1 MSLPG
6 LRTERLRLEP
16 VTSERHLAL
25 LVDLNADPEV
35 MRLLLGRAAT
45 PQETEQEWARRLGAQ
60 SDPQRGLG
68 YWAGYENDAF
78 AGWWSASSFAADRAV
93 AGLGYRLPRAAWGRG
108 LASEGARAMLEQA
121 FSVPGVERVV
131 ASTMVVNTGSRRVL
145 DRVGLRLVRTWVE
158 RRGDPIA
165 GWEQGEAAYE
175 VTRQRW
181 QESAGV
187 ADHPPP
193 D

>member
-1 MSLPG
+1 MSLPV

-16 VTSERHLAL
+16 VARERHLPL

-35 MRLLLGRAAT
+35 MRFLLGRAAT
-45 PQETEQEWARRLGAQ
+45 PEETEQEWARRLGAQ
-60 SDPQRGLG
+60 SDAQRGLG

-78 AGWWSASSFAADRAV
+78 AGWWSASSFATDRAV

-121 FSVPGVERVV
+121 FAVPGVERVV
-131 ASTMVVNTGSRRVL
+131 ASTMAVNVGSRCVL
-145 DRVGLRLVRTWVE
+145 ERVGFSLVRSWVE
-158 RRGDPIA
+158 EWDNPIP
-165 GWEQGEAAYE
+165 GWEQGEAAYGL
-175 VTRQRW
+175 TLQRW

-187 ADHPPP
+187 AGHHPH